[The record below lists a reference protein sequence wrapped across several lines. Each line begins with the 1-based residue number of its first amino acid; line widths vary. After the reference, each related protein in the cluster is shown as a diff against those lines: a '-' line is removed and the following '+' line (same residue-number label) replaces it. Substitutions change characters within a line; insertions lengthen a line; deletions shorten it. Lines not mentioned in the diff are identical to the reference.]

1 MKSKISNTLVL
12 NEDSIIN
19 YFQGMKIMR
28 KILLNT
34 AIALILASP
43 VSYAED
49 FMNKEQRQATFC
61 GKTFDGKVL
70 SSGATF
76 KVHIDSECKTN
87 TIHFLTGKKAG
98 KTVERKIISM
108 SDEGEMCHT
117 KAGKYCNKMKDMG
130 DGTYKGT
137 VTAGKWKD
145 KEYVKLSNIVDGNQL

>member
-1 MKSKISNTLVL
+1 MKTQNITKALFGMILALSNTGIHAG
-12 NEDSIIN
+12 DTDQ
-19 YFQGMKIMR
+19 Y
-28 KILLNT
+28 
-34 AIALILASP
+34 
-43 VSYAED
+43 
-49 FMNKEQRQATFC
+49 MNKEQRQTTFC
-61 GKTFDGKVL
+61 GKTFDGEIL
-70 SSGATF
+70 STGATF

-117 KAGKYCNKMKDMG
+117 KGRDYCNKMKDMG

-137 VTAGKWKD
+137 GTSGKWKD

>member
-1 MKSKISNTLVL
+1 MKTQNITKALFGMILALSNTGIHAG
-12 NEDSIIN
+12 DTD
-19 YFQGMKIMR
+19 Q
-28 KILLNT
+28 
-34 AIALILASP
+34 
-43 VSYAED
+43 YAED
-49 FMNKEQRQATFC
+49 YMNKEQRQTTFC
-61 GKTFDGKVL
+61 GKTFDGEIL
-70 SSGATF
+70 STGATF

-117 KAGKYCNKMKDMG
+117 KGRNYCNKMKDMG

-137 VTAGKWKD
+137 GTSGKWKD

>member
-12 NEDSIIN
+12 NKDSIIN

-43 VSYAED
+43 ISYAED

-61 GKTFDGKVL
+61 GKTFDGENL
-70 SSGATF
+70 ISGATF
-76 KVHIDSECKTN
+76 KIHIDSECKTN

-108 SDEGEMCHT
+108 SDEGELCHT
-117 KAGKYCNKMKDMG
+117 FNRDYCNKMKDMR

-137 VTAGKWKD
+137 GTSGKWKD

>member
-1 MKSKISNTLVL
+1 MKTQNITKALFGMILALSNTGIHAG
-12 NEDSIIN
+12 DTDQSAGD
-19 YFQGMKIMR
+19 Y
-28 KILLNT
+28 
-34 AIALILASP
+34 
-43 VSYAED
+43 
-49 FMNKEQRQATFC
+49 MNKEQRQTTFC
-61 GKTFDGKVL
+61 GKTFDGEIL
-70 SSGATF
+70 STGATF

-117 KAGKYCNKMKDMG
+117 KGRDYCNKMKDMG

-137 VTAGKWKD
+137 GTSGKWKD

>member
-1 MKSKISNTLVL
+1 MKTENITKALFGMILALSNTGIHAG
-12 NEDSIIN
+12 DTG
-19 YFQGMKIMR
+19 Q
-28 KILLNT
+28 
-34 AIALILASP
+34 
-43 VSYAED
+43 YAED
-49 FMNKEQRQATFC
+49 YMNKEQRQTTFC
-61 GKTFDGKVL
+61 GKTFDGEIL
-70 SSGATF
+70 STGATF

-117 KAGKYCNKMKDMG
+117 KGRDYCNKMKDMG

-137 VTAGKWKD
+137 GTSGKWKD

>member
-1 MKSKISNTLVL
+1 MMIMSKIS
-12 NEDSIIN
+12 
-19 YFQGMKIMR
+19 
-28 KILLNT
+28 LNT

-43 VSYAED
+43 ISYAED

-61 GKTFDGKVL
+61 GKTFDGEVL

-117 KAGKYCNKMKDMG
+117 KAGKYCNKMKDMC

-137 VTAGKWKD
+137 GTSGKWKD

>member
-1 MKSKISNTLVL
+1 MKTQNITKALFGMILALSNTGIHAG
-12 NEDSIIN
+12 DTD
-19 YFQGMKIMR
+19 Q
-28 KILLNT
+28 
-34 AIALILASP
+34 
-43 VSYAED
+43 YAED
-49 FMNKEQRQATFC
+49 YMNKEQRQTTFC
-61 GKTFDGKVL
+61 GKTFDGEIL
-70 SSGATF
+70 STGATF

-117 KAGKYCNKMKDMG
+117 EGRKYCNKMKDMG

-137 VTAGKWKD
+137 GTSGKWKD

>member
-1 MKSKISNTLVL
+1 
-12 NEDSIIN
+12 
-19 YFQGMKIMR
+19 MR

-43 VSYAED
+43 LSYAGD

-61 GKTFDGKVL
+61 GKTFDGEVL

-117 KAGKYCNKMKDMG
+117 KARNYCNKMKDMG

-137 VTAGKWKD
+137 GTSGKWKD

>member
-1 MKSKISNTLVL
+1 M
-12 NEDSIIN
+12 
-19 YFQGMKIMR
+19 MIMR

-34 AIALILASP
+34 AIALILVSP
-43 VSYAED
+43 TSYAQD

-61 GKTFDGKVL
+61 GKTFDGEVL

-117 KAGKYCNKMKDMG
+117 KVRNYCNKMKDMG

-137 VTAGKWKD
+137 GTSGKWKD
-145 KEYVKLSNIVDGNQL
+145 KEYVKLSNLVDGNQL